1 MTDWASLQGYAREQF
16 DLQDDEDNRFST
28 VYSYV
33 DDRTQLVVVT
43 RSLIDDR
50 DWVEIRSAVCD
61 ASEMDAAAAL
71 AQNAQFLVGALA
83 IEDGRYD
90 MRHKMLLE
98 YASNEGVELIMAL
111 TTANSAR
118 PAETSSR
125 RRSLGAR
132 GSPAGRS
139 GRGDRI

>member
-111 TTANSAR
+111 LSAAADDCEQR
-118 PAETSSR
+118 ET
-125 RRSLGAR
+125 
-132 GSPAGRS
+132 GR
-139 GRGDRI
+139 DVE